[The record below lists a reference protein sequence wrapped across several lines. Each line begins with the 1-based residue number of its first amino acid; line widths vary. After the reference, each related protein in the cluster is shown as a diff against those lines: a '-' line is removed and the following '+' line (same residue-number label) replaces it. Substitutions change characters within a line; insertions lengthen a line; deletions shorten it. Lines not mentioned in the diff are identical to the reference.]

1 MKLSKKAE
9 KDLLQVYD
17 TWWDSYLNGDI
28 KTYDTYLDDDFRFVG
43 STGGEEFLN
52 RKDTTAFFEAT
63 ADQLAGKA
71 KLENVIRTIEPLEG
85 MVLITDL
92 ADAFILDGRK

>member
-43 STGGEEFLN
+43 STGSEEFLN
-52 RKDTTAFFEAT
+52 RNHEITFVADTA
-63 ADQLAGKA
+63 
-71 KLENVIRTIEPLEG
+71 RP
-85 MVLITDL
+85 
-92 ADAFILDGRK
+92 GR